1 MDQDNTVVNEKKVL
15 NILFSYYLPRKKN
28 KKEMG
33 GEARERKDV
42 LVWLNVQKKYP
53 SFDPI

>member
-33 GEARERKDV
+33 GGGKGEEGCIGVA
-42 LVWLNVQKKYP
+42 
-53 SFDPI
+53 